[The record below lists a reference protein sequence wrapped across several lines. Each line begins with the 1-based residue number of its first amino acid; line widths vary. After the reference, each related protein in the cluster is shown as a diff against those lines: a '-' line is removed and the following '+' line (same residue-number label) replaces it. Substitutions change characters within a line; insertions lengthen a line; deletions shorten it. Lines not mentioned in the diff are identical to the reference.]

1 MSCGCGSVNKN
12 DGRNVVD
19 LVRSKGKDS
28 FPLRTPHDIECVNCN
43 ETFTMTTH
51 VDKCPSCNMV
61 YGVTPC
67 SSHDKNNILAADVN
81 Y

>member
-1 MSCGCGSVNKN
+1 MSCGCGGVNKN

-28 FPLRTPHDIECVNCN
+28 FPLRTPHDIGCVSCN

>member
-12 DGRNVVD
+12 DGKNVVD

-28 FPLRTPHDIECVNCN
+28 FPLRTAHELECVNCN

-67 SSHDKNNILAADVN
+67 SSHDKNNILAAEVN

>member
-1 MSCGCGSVNKN
+1 MSCGCSNINKN
-12 DGRNVVD
+12 DGKNIVD

-28 FPLRTPHDIECVNCN
+28 FPLRLPHEIVCANCN
-43 ETFTMTTH
+43 KSFTMTTH
-51 VDKCPSCNMV
+51 VDKCPHCNMV

-67 SSHDKNNILAADVN
+67 SSMDKSNIKPADIN

>member
-12 DGRNVVD
+12 DGKNVVD

-51 VDKCPSCNMV
+51 VDKCASGKMV
-61 YGVTPC
+61 YEVSAY
-67 SSHDKNNILAADVN
+67 SSHDKNNILAAEVN

>member
-1 MSCGCGSVNKN
+1 MSCGCGGVNKN

-43 ETFTMTTH
+43 
-51 VDKCPSCNMV
+51 
-61 YGVTPC
+61 
-67 SSHDKNNILAADVN
+67 
-81 Y
+81 

>member
-12 DGRNVVD
+12 DGKNVVD

-51 VDKCPSCNMV
+51 VDKCP
-61 YGVTPC
+61 
-67 SSHDKNNILAADVN
+67 
-81 Y
+81 